1 LTKEDGGPAQRSAN
15 HSRSPI
21 PDPRSRHQSDPPES
35 PVPTAS
41 DTIQREYPSRPV
53 VGIGAVIT
61 IAAAD
66 RGSLGVD
73 ASAFERGVVLI
84 KRRFAPLAGEW
95 SLPGGAVEV
104 GETLEAAVAREVAEE
119 TGLTVEVGPVIEVF
133 DRIMRDEA
141 GRAQYHFV
149 LIDYVCRA
157 VGGSLRP
164 GSDVSEASVADPDDL
179 EPYRL
184 TDKARSV
191 IARALEI
198 IDAAHG
204 V

>member
-1 LTKEDGGPAQRSAN
+1 
-15 HSRSPI
+15 
-21 PDPRSRHQSDPPES
+21 
-35 PVPTAS
+35 
-41 DTIQREYPSRPV
+41 
-53 VGIGAVIT
+53 
-61 IAAAD
+61 
-66 RGSLGVD
+66 VD
-73 ASAFERGVVLI
+73 ASALKRGVVLI

-164 GSDVSEASVADPDDL
+164 GSDVSEAIVADPADL

-191 IARALEI
+191 IARALEM
-198 IDAAHG
+198 IDAG
-204 V
+204 DRV

>member
-1 LTKEDGGPAQRSAN
+1 
-15 HSRSPI
+15 
-21 PDPRSRHQSDPPES
+21 
-35 PVPTAS
+35 
-41 DTIQREYPSRPV
+41 
-53 VGIGAVIT
+53 
-61 IAAAD
+61 
-66 RGSLGVD
+66 VD

-104 GETLEAAVAREVAEE
+104 GETLEEAVAREIAEE

-164 GSDVSEASVADPDDL
+164 GSDVSEAIVADPDDL
-179 EPYRL
+179 EQYRL

-198 IDAAHG
+198 IDAADR